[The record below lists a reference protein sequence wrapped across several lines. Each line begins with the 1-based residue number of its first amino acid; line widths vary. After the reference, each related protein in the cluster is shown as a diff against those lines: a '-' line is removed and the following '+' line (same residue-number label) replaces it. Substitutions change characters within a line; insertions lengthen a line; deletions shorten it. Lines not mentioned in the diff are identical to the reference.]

1 MYILGL
7 LLLVPVYKHCGDRF
21 PKERMTILLIRWGG
35 DISIYFKKVLLG
47 VRENENTNF
56 WSCHSEILLHISFAI
71 FSELLLGI
79 AVGLNARHIC
89 ISK

>member
-1 MYILGL
+1 M
-7 LLLVPVYKHCGDRF
+7 
-21 PKERMTILLIRWGG
+21 ERMTILVIGQGG
-35 DISIYFKKVLLG
+35 NITIFFKKVLLG
-47 VRENENTNF
+47 VRQNENINF

-71 FSELLLGI
+71 LSEYLLGI